1 MARCEVC
8 GNEYKQPME
17 VHIGDRRGIFDSFEC
32 AIHAMAPVCS
42 HCGCRIIGHGVE
54 ADDGK
59 MFCCAHCAEAGEV
72 GHVRAR
78 ASGSNLKKDP
88 EEWKTGDEP
97 STDAQLSYLK
107 TLSDEAGQEFVESK
121 ELTKAEAA
129 KQIEALQ
136 RKTGRGQKN

>member
-1 MARCEVC
+1 
-8 GNEYKQPME
+8 
-17 VHIGDRRGIFDSFEC
+17 
-32 AIHAMAPVCS
+32 MAPVCS
-42 HCGCRIIGHGVE
+42 PCGCRIIGHGVE
-54 ADDGK
+54 ADDGQ
-59 MFCCAHCAEAGEV
+59 MCCCAHCAEAGEV
-72 GHVRAR
+72 GHGRAR